1 MRVLP
6 SFFIQSRRGR
16 RSACFAASPYSGM
29 LEMPPGFAVESPAL
43 AQAKATAS
51 RSSGSVRASGAF
63 LDCRSYHRALP
74 PKISPAPVV
83 STTVMPFRL
92 STWPLALQFW
102 NQQPSAPHVTNTSFT
117 G

>member
-6 SFFIQSRRGR
+6 SFFIQSRLRR

-29 LEMPPGFAVESPAL
+29 LEMPPGFVVESPAL

-63 LDCRSYHRALP
+63 LDCSSLHRALP

-83 STTVMPFRL
+83 STPPVSYTHLTLP
-92 STWPLALQFW
+92 T
-102 NQQPSAPHVTNTSFT
+102 T
-117 G
+117 